1 MSNKPVTILFT
12 KLKIICGLLIFCIIA
27 PNFKQMKQ
35 LNSSLN
41 KTYFAFSAICFLF
54 YQSIFARA
62 GGGGGHSGGGGS
74 SSGGGGFYSE
84 GSGEG
89 GSLNGS
95 TIGLI
100 VVGVV
105 LYLIIYYMKKNK
117 KGAAILSAFGEGNG
131 DSGSAAPVTSN
142 VSFPEGL
149 DKEKVSAS
157 FLSIQ
162 DAWQAKDLKK
172 VRKWIS
178 DGVYQRFNAQFAM
191 MNKLG
196 QVNKLSHIKIDA
208 VAMAN
213 TAADGA
219 YKTADVAVS
228 FTMDDEFIS
237 EKYPSFNQKFR
248 GESAVEYWTFIK
260 RGDAQTNKN
269 LYNDNNCPNCS
280 APFDTTLGE
289 ISRCKSCGTL
299 TNNASY
305 DWVLSEITQQD
316 DYTGGTNFTK
326 QAELHELTKNDSLFS
341 VQRIEDVAS
350 NVFMQIME
358 VMSGEPEKKLARFAD
373 EETKK
378 SILAAKKE
386 QGNFIFDRLYL
397 NDVDLIDYTTD
408 NERLNLVFAMKATYQ
423 RVQAGEKLKLIDT
436 DMSTKNYT
444 LILSKNVKA
453 LQTPEKETVFSHEC
467 SSCGGPFADTTDA
480 VCPYCGAAVIDFNKN
495 WVLTS
500 FK

>member
-1 MSNKPVTILFT
+1 MK
-12 KLKIICGLLIFCIIA
+12 KLNC
-27 PNFKQMKQ
+27 
-35 LNSSLN
+35 SLN
-41 KTYFAFSAICFLF
+41 KTHLAFSTICFLF
-54 YQSIFARA
+54 YQNIFARA
-62 GGGGGHSGGGGS
+62 GGGGGHSGGGGGHS
-74 SSGGGGFYSE
+74 SGSGGFYSGGGG
-84 GSGEG
+84 
-89 GSLNGS
+89 GSLGGG

-100 VVGVV
+100 IVGII
-105 LYLIIYYMKKNK
+105 LYFIITYYMKKSKN
-117 KGAAILSAFGEGNG
+117 GAAILSAFGQG
-131 DSGSAAPVTSN
+131 DDSDSAAPVTSN
-142 VSFPEGL
+142 MPFPEGL
-149 DKEKVSAS
+149 DKEKVSSS

-162 DAWQAKDLKK
+162 DAWQAKELKK

-196 QVNKLSHIKIDA
+196 QVNKLTNIRIDS
-208 VAMAN
+208 VALAN
-213 TAADGA
+213 TGADGH

-237 EKYPSFNQKFR
+237 DKYPSFNQKFR
-248 GESAVEYWTFIK
+248 GESAMEYWTFIK
-260 RGDAQTNKN
+260 RNDAQSNKN
-269 LYNDNNCPNCS
+269 LYNDNNCPNCGS
-280 APFDTTLGE
+280 SFDTTMGE
-289 ISRCKSCGTL
+289 ISRCSGCGTL

-316 DYTGGTNFTK
+316 DYNGGTNFSR
-326 QAELHELTKNDSLFS
+326 QSELHELTKNDSLFS

-378 SILAAKKE
+378 SILQTKKE
-386 QGNFIFDRLYL
+386 QDNFIFDRLYL
-397 NDVDLIDYTTD
+397 NDVDLTDFTTD
-408 NERLNLVFAMKATYQ
+408 NERLNLIFSMKATYQ
-423 RVQAGEKLKLIDT
+423 RVQAGEKLKLIDS
-436 DMSTKNYT
+436 DMITRSYT
-444 LILSKNVKA
+444 MVLSKNLKA
-453 LQTPEKETVFSHEC
+453 LQTAEKETVFSHEC
-467 SSCGGPFADTTDA
+467 STCGGPFTDTTND

>member
-1 MSNKPVTILFT
+1 
-12 KLKIICGLLIFCIIA
+12 
-27 PNFKQMKQ
+27 MKKTTSF
-35 LNSSLN
+35 LNQ
-41 KTYFAFSAICFLF
+41 TYFAFSAICFLF
-54 YQSIFARA
+54 YQNVFARA
-62 GGGGGHSGGGGS
+62 GGGGGGHSSGGGGH
-74 SSGGGGFYSE
+74 SSGGGGFYS
-84 GSGEG
+84 GGGGG
-89 GSLNGS
+89 GSLNGG
-95 TIGLI
+95 TIALI
-100 VVGVV
+100 IIGII
-105 LYLIIYYMKKNK
+105 LYLVITYYMKKNK
-117 KGAAILSAFGEGNG
+117 KGAAILSAFGAG
-131 DSGSAAPVTSN
+131 DDDSDSAPV
-142 VSFPEGL
+142 VSSVPFPEGL
-149 DKEKVSAS
+149 DKEKVSSS

-196 QVNKLSHIKIDA
+196 QVNKLSNIRIDA
-208 VAMAN
+208 VAVAN
-213 TAADGA
+213 TAADGP

-237 EKYPSFNQKFR
+237 DKYPSFNQKFR

-260 RGDAQTNKN
+260 RNDAQTNKN
-269 LYNDNNCPNCS
+269 LYNDNNCPNCG
-280 APFDTTLGE
+280 APFDVSMGE
-289 ISRCKSCGTL
+289 ISRCSACGTL

-316 DYTGGTNFTK
+316 DYNGGTNFK
-326 QAELHELTKNDSLFS
+326 RQEELHTLTKNDSLFS

-373 EETKK
+373 EETKNEILK
-378 SILAAKKE
+378 SKKE

-397 NDVDLIDYTTD
+397 NDVDLIDFTTAND
-408 NERLNLVFAMKATYQ
+408 RLNLIFAMKATYQ
-423 RVQAGEKLKLIDT
+423 RVQAGEKLKLIDN
-436 DMSTKNYT
+436 DMVIKSYT
-444 LILSKNVKA
+444 MTLSKNLKA
-453 LQTPEKETVFSHEC
+453 LQTAEKETVFSYEC
-467 SSCGGPFADTTDA
+467 ATCAGPFTDTTND

-495 WVLTS
+495 WVLTQ